1 MQRHHYLQIHQNR
14 RLVGQVTC
22 GKLMLNSLEV
32 LAWVWFLM
40 IAMIGREVHNSDDPK
55 EKKPFAE
62 RINRNDDS
70 L

>member
-1 MQRHHYLQIHQNR
+1 
-14 RLVGQVTC
+14 
-22 GKLMLNSLEV
+22 MLNSLEV